1 MHATYIYDERTYH
14 IQYKA
19 KSLLRISFRDRLF
32 FLFCMTKQRLVENR
46 VIQNV

>member
-19 KSLLRISFRDRLF
+19 KSLLQISFRGRLF
-32 FLFCMTKQRLVENR
+32 FLFCMTKKRLADK
-46 VIQNV
+46 IG